1 MVRSDQ
7 HRPSHQEHRMPVP
20 GTAPHEGGRRM
31 LVVVA
36 HPDDE
41 TFGCGSLVLHARA
54 AGLAVDVLC
63 ATRGEAGVVASGVTV
78 PPAGLGALREAELR
92 EAGRILG
99 VGEIHT
105 LAFLDSGMD
114 GDPAPGTLCSA
125 PASLLEDDISDVV
138 ARLLPDVVVT
148 LDGGDG
154 HRDHLAVRAATTAVA
169 ATFRLPLYLHCLPRS
184 VMAQWAEHTASVDP
198 GSAYLR
204 GLELGTPDAQVTHRL
219 DTEAH
224 LAQRW
229 EAIRAHRSQTS
240 PFEGL
245 PEELQRAFLTR
256 EHLIEVLPQ
265 GAEQP
270 GGLLEQV
277 G

>member
-1 MVRSDQ
+1 
-7 HRPSHQEHRMPVP
+7 MPVP
-20 GTAPHEGGRRM
+20 EQVAGAGARAGERAGRGARRV

-54 AGLAVDVLC
+54 AGLTVDVLC
-63 ATRGEAGVVASGVTV
+63 ATRGEAGVVAPGVTV
-78 PPAGLGALREAELR
+78 PRGGLGALREAELR
-92 EAGRILG
+92 AAGRILG
-99 VGEIHT
+99 VNEITT
-105 LAFLDSGMD
+105 LGFLDSGMD

-125 PASLLEDDISDVV
+125 PPSLVEDEISDVV
-138 ARLLPDVVVT
+138 ARLTPDVLIT

-154 HRDHLAVRAATTAVA
+154 HRDHVAVRDATTAVA
-169 ATFRLPLYLHCLPRS
+169 GTFRLPVYLHCLPRS

-204 GLELGTPDAQVTHRL
+204 GLELGTPDEQVTHRL
-219 DTEAH
+219 DTAAH
-224 LAQRW
+224 LGRRW
-229 EAIRAHRSQTS
+229 RAIRAHRSQTS

-245 PEELQRAFLTR
+245 PEELQHAFLTR
-256 EHLIEVLPQ
+256 EHLIEVLPE
-265 GAEQP
+265 GVEQP
-270 GGLLEQV
+270 GGLLEPV